1 MISWIQR
8 SFQHH
13 FKVVFGVLL
22 TVTIISFIF
31 TIGAAPGIGRAG
43 PKTLKQQ
50 FFGHDLTR
58 QGASDQ
64 LFSDASISVQLMAG
78 FGALSNIDSA
88 DLQRYAYQRAA
99 ALALADQIK
108 IPVPTR
114 DDIVGHI
121 KLLPA
126 FANPDGQF
134 DAGRYATF
142 RDNLKT
148 NPRLSEG
155 DIYRVVRDDFRVGR
169 VQQLLAGP
177 GYVLP
182 VEIKEQVVRSDS
194 LWTIAI
200 ATADYTAFKPEISVN
215 EDALKRFFDDNA
227 FRYNVPARVAV
238 DYVEYRAADFMS
250 AATVTDA
257 DVRTYFDENRS
268 RFPVPSEKKAEGDKK
283 PGQPNAAT
291 PDNPD
296 AVFAAVR
303 PAVEQALKT
312 ERAMRLAARAAADL
326 TVAIYEQRLKPGMP
340 AFNEFLAK
348 SKLTARQVA
357 PFHRETV
364 PPDLGWTPQ
373 IVDQALQLAADRP
386 VSDALP
392 SAAGSLVL
400 FWRETLPTYRPEL
413 AQAREHVVADYREN
427 ERRKQFVE
435 AGRMVRSQI
444 EARLKTGDS
453 LEQAAAAVTALKLDV
468 KSLPSFVSRQAP
480 KDIEQ
485 FEFGAIGRLESG
497 QISDFLL
504 SEDKGAFV
512 YVKERKLPDLAEN
525 TLQYTTAR
533 AQLARMNAGLSQSLA
548 LNEIVTSELKKSA
561 PDAASRGSDEPPGAG
576 RNR

>member
-1 MISWIQR
+1 MISWIQK

-22 TVTIISFIF
+22 AVTIISFIF

-43 PKTLKQQ
+43 PKTLRQQ

-64 LFSDASISVQLMAG
+64 LFSDASISVQLLAG
-78 FGALSNIDSA
+78 FGALANVESA
-88 DLQRYAYQRAA
+88 DLQRYAYQRTA
-99 ALALADQIK
+99 ALALADQLK

-114 DDIVGHI
+114 EDIVNHI
-121 KLLPA
+121 RLLPA
-126 FANPDGQF
+126 FAGTDGQF

-155 DIYRVVRDDFRVGR
+155 DIYRVVRDDFRVLR

-200 ATADYTAFKPEISVN
+200 ATADYAAFKPEISVN

-227 FRYNVPARVAV
+227 FRYDVPARVAV

-283 PGQPNAAT
+283 PGQPNAAV

-296 AVFAAVR
+296 ADFAAVR

-312 ERAMRLAARAAADL
+312 ERAMRLATKAAADL
-326 TVAIYEQRLKPGMP
+326 TVAIYEQRLKPGTA
-340 AFNEFLAK
+340 AFTEYLAK
-348 SKLTARQVA
+348 NNLTARQAA
-357 PFHRETV
+357 PFYRETV

-373 IVDQALQLAADRP
+373 IIDQALQLAADRP

-400 FWRETLPTYRPEL
+400 FWRETLPSYRPEL
-413 AQAREHVVADYREN
+413 AQVRDHVVADFKEN
-427 ERRKQFVE
+427 ERRKYFVE
-435 AGRMVRSQI
+435 SGRTVRSQI
-444 EARLKTGDS
+444 EARLKAGDIF
-453 LEQAAAAVTALKLDV
+453 EQAAAAATALKLDV
-468 KSLPSFVSRQAP
+468 KSLPAFVSRQPP

-485 FEFGAIGRLESG
+485 FEFGAIGRLETG

-504 SEDKGAFV
+504 TEDKGGFV

-525 TLQYTTAR
+525 TLQYSNAR
-533 AQLARMNAGLSQSLA
+533 TQLARMNASLTQSLA
-548 LNEIVTSELKKSA
+548 LNEIVVGELKKNSLDGA
-561 PDAASRGSDEPPGAG
+561 FRGSDEPPGAS